1 MVIRSSKPASCF
13 LGIQPG
19 HKHFRDLAESR
30 QIHEIEGVLIYRF
43 SSNLFFA
50 NAGVLQQDIEQE
62 LERRG
67 NIKAV
72 ILDASGIGSMD
83 ITAADR
89 IEILYKSLKEQGI
102 RFYITEHIAD

>member
-1 MVIRSSKPASCF
+1 MIIRSAKPATCF

-19 HKHFRDLAESR
+19 HKHFRDLREGH
-30 QIHEIEGVLIYRF
+30 QIHPVSGVLIYRF

-50 NAGVLQQDIEQE
+50 NIQVLQREIEE
-62 LERRG
+62 SIKEDT
-67 NIKAV
+67 KAV

-89 IEILYKSLKEQGI
+89 LNLLSQSLTEKGI
-102 RFYITEHIAD
+102 RFYITRAYF

>member
-1 MVIRSSKPASCF
+1 M
-13 LGIQPG
+13 
-19 HKHFRDLAESR
+19 
-30 QIHEIEGVLIYRF
+30 
-43 SSNLFFA
+43 
-50 NAGVLQQDIEQE
+50 LQQDIEQE

-102 RFYITEHIAD
+102 RFYITEHIADLNEQMKAWNRISDRRRMCQKDDLYCVERYGDQTSVSIRRRS